1 MSFDLAVLAMDE
13 SADVAAVRA
22 MFDRCTSDHHD
33 EGELDERVVGFY
45 ERLRSLFPDRPPFAA
60 ESPWMSTPLTIGID
74 HVIMNLSFSS
84 RSDAAIKAIEELA
97 AEFRLVIWDPQ
108 SQDAHLL
115 GRD

>member
-13 SADVAAVRA
+13 SADVAAARE

-33 EGELDERVVGFY
+33 EGESDERVVGFY

-97 AEFRLVIWDPQ
+97 AEFCLVIWDPQ
-108 SQDAHLL
+108 SHNAHLL
-115 GRD
+115 RRD